1 VISLWLP
8 VVLWMSAIWYGAG
21 MAQVP
26 GPVASISDT
35 ILHAFGYTILTV
47 LLVRALAG
55 GKTRGVT
62 MAVLLLALVIS
73 TLHGMSVEWEQMYIP
88 TRMAEWRDVGND
100 VIGGLAGVM
109 LAAAWSKIRG

>member
-8 VVLWMSAIWYGAG
+8 VAAWMAAIWYGAG
-21 MAQVP
+21 MSQVP
-26 GPVASISDT
+26 GAVASISDT
-35 ILHAFGYTILTV
+35 ILHAFGYTVLTL

-55 GKTRGVT
+55 GKARGVT
-62 MAVLLLALVIS
+62 TKVLLLALVIS

-88 TRMAEWRDVGND
+88 SRMSEWRDVGND
-100 VIGGLAGVM
+100 VIGGLVGVM